1 MDTTI
6 QRKPGQLWL
15 APKIGEDDDNDEELY
30 VLIRE
35 APGPWTRKTWEVLR
49 FRRKYEDQMFSNWA
63 EDLMEDDELV
73 LDAQ

>member
-1 MDTTI
+1 MDITI

-15 APKIGEDDDNDEELY
+15 APKIDEDDDDEELY

-35 APGPWTRKTWEVLR
+35 TSGPWIRKTWEVLR
-49 FRRKYEDQMFSNWA
+49 FRRKFDDQMFSNWA
-63 EDLMEDDELV
+63 EDVMGNDELV

>member
-15 APKIGEDDDNDEELY
+15 APKSMPEADDEELY

-35 APGPWTRKTWEVLR
+35 SPGNWLIKCWDVIR
-49 FRRKYEDQMFSNWA
+49 FRNKYHDQMTSRWSEEA
-63 EDLMEDDELV
+63 MSDDELV